1 MTLQL
6 HPTEQVQVKM
16 VQEKVGLE
24 SGSEKYFAD
33 FYLTEDPSF
42 FSNSGDGNVV
52 KMKIVF
58 KRCLSIEAL
67 DTFLPSLLL
76 ILLSYVTSFFKLPKF
91 FNAITVNLS
100 VMLTVTTLL
109 ISVLKNLPP
118 TSYIKWIEYWLI
130 FALMVPFSQAV
141 LLTAIQWDQE
151 RKNETKD
158 EDGDNSCWLNIGD
171 ARVGFFKQPIS
182 LTTTTLESLEETGTM
197 ISAENMSYIGNYVL
211 PIAPPTH
218 SELMQKTFQGNGR
231 FHSL

>member
-1 MTLQL
+1 MTLQI
-6 HPTEQVQVKM
+6 HPTEQVEVKM
-16 VQEKVGLE
+16 LQEKVGID

-42 FSNSGDGNVV
+42 LSNDGDGKVV
-52 KMKIVF
+52 QMKIVF

-91 FNAITVNLS
+91 FNTAITVNLS

-109 ISVLKNLPP
+109 ISVLKKLPP

-141 LLTAIQWDQE
+141 LLTAIQWEQE
-151 RKNETKD
+151 RRIETKGEQQKTAPD
-158 EDGDNSCWLNIGD
+158 QRCWFN
-171 ARVGFFKQPIS
+171 VGK
-182 LTTTTLESLEETGTM
+182 TEVGTTLKRS
-197 ISAENMSYIGNYVL
+197 ISIL
-211 PIAPPTH
+211 PPGH
-218 SELMQKTFQGNGR
+218 HHGKS
-231 FHSL
+231 